1 MICGSCWRETTSES
15 ACSSCGQPAL
25 LAGRYRLE
33 RQLGQGAGGIT
44 FSGTRLTDGLAV
56 CIKGLAYR
64 GMSTFDAER
73 LFHREAAVLR
83 SIRHLQVPAYID
95 DFAHGSGPS
104 FTLYLVQELV
114 VGEDLEAE
122 VRKRRPTTEGVV
134 AILDELLG
142 IVQHL
147 HALRPAIVHRDI
159 KPRNI
164 MRRAADGRLVL
175 VDFGSVKEVTQASF
189 EAGLSLQGTLGFMA
203 PEQLR
208 GEATPRSD
216 LYAIGMV
223 GIALLTGR
231 EPTTMMNA
239 THEVEW
245 RGSVDVPDRLERWF
259 VRMTAQDPAARFA
272 DAAAARSALAGATR
286 PEPLPRSAPGPA
298 ATPPPGTARPA
309 AAYAGV
315 GDAATSAEVPPP
327 SRSATLVV
335 GSLVLVALV
344 GLFMALSGKRSNE
357 PKVYVEQRPPAS
369 VCGAGGCRSLSVPF
383 KENLR
388 FGMSLDEARAARP
401 DIAQA
406 PATDDGAGGTASA
419 IEMLRS
425 SWLPGLDP
433 ALGARRVCMS
443 SELVGKDAHCC
454 FDFLPESG
462 FGRLICGTDAGLAS
476 DEIVRMIAQVERV
489 YGLPAESARAGQQ
502 YGFEPLRDAVWRSE
516 EAELRIG
523 YQYAFDFAIAT
534 TDPEALTHNFAN
546 PWQRMVMTHTS
557 AAWNAA
563 EARVEGERRR
573 AFEAE
578 RAEAERKRQLELD
591 KARAERKKLG
601 LPPDPL

>member
-1 MICGSCWRETTSES
+1 MICGSCWRETHSES
-15 ACSSCGQPAL
+15 ACASCGQPPL

-44 FSGTRLTDGLAV
+44 FAGTRLTDGLAV

-83 SIRHLQVPAYID
+83 AIRHLQVPAYID

-164 MRRAADGRLVL
+164 MRRASDHRLVL

-189 EAGLSLQGTLGFMA
+189 EAGLSLQGTLGYMA

-223 GIALLTGR
+223 GVALLTGR
-231 EPTTMMNA
+231 EPTAMMNTA
-239 THEVEW
+239 HEVEW
-245 RGSVDVPDRLERWF
+245 QGRVELPERLEAWLL
-259 VRMTAQDPAARFA
+259 RMTAIDPAARFA
-272 DAAAARSALAGATR
+272 DAEAARGALAEA
-286 PEPLPRSAPGPA
+286 
-298 ATPPPGTARPA
+298 ARPTPA
-309 AAYAGV
+309 PRAEPEAPRPILEEPGRPTRAEAIDTAGSATIEPTSRSPGAPLV
-315 GDAATSAEVPPP
+315 VAGLGLVAVIGIFLATS
-327 SRSATLVV
+327 
-335 GSLVLVALV
+335 
-344 GLFMALSGKRSNE
+344 GKPADKPVN
-357 PKVYVEQRPPAS
+357 VEQRPPAS
-369 VCGAGGCRSLSVPF
+369 VCGGPCRPLSVPF
-383 KENLR
+383 KDKLR

-401 DIAQA
+401 DVAQA
-406 PATDDGAGGTASA
+406 EAASEPTRA
-419 IEMLRS
+419 IAVLRS
-425 SWLPGLDP
+425 SWLLGLDP
-433 ALGARRVCMS
+433 ALGVERVCMS

-454 FDFLPESG
+454 LDFLPESG
-462 FGRLICGTDAGLAS
+462 FGRLLCGTDAAFAS
-476 DEIVRMIAQVERV
+476 DEILRMIEQVQRV
-489 YGLPAESARAGQQ
+489 YGLPEEAAEHGRP
-502 YGFEPLRDAVWRSE
+502 YGYEPLREAVWRAAG
-516 EAELRIG
+516 AELRIT
-523 YQYAFDFAIAT
+523 YHYALDVAALADPDAIT
-534 TDPEALTHNFAN
+534 RSITN
-546 PWQRMVMTHTS
+546 PTQRVVMTHTS

-563 EARVEGERRR
+563 EARVESERRR
-573 AFEAE
+573 AIEVE
-578 RAEAERKRQLELD
+578 RAEAERKRQLELER
-591 KARAERKKLG
+591 AREVRKKLG